1 MQPQLQ
7 ELRHGAQRSKRPQ
20 GGNPPCS
27 RSYQIIESG
36 REAFEAV
43 DIRLGPHC
51 LIPLRFPVQSRRHCA
66 GSIRAHRGTALASRG
81 HADSASTRKNLC
93 CLLGKDA
100 ASAADHA
107 SRAAVQVITT
117 RKLSLTQ
124 NWPEGQSST
133 VLTNLDQT
141 FSACSN
147 HSTRTPLHAPEATQ
161 RWGALPADGLG
172 CLCSLWAWLRGR
184 QRATGSV
191 GRYQQAPVLK
201 HLHRKVSRRTEQL
214 RNALVRTKRHRRVDP
229 SRATTEPERI
239 WRGRLRKRPP
249 SRPDECGNASCL
261 EVWRCGLEHD
271 QKSVSRLRRATNA
284 STESKRRSASESCG
298 EGHVPSSS
306 RPEIFAAPHARHR
319 RQPPLQCTCKS

>member
-7 ELRHGAQRSKRPQ
+7 ELRHGAHRCTRPR

-27 RSYQIIESG
+27 GSYEIIESG
-36 REAFEAV
+36 REAVEAV

-66 GSIRAHRGTALASRG
+66 GPIRAHRGTALASRG

-133 VLTNLDQT
+133 VLTNFDQT

-161 RWGALPADGLG
+161 RSGGERCRLTASGAFAAFGLG
-172 CLCSLWAWLRGR
+172 CEVASA
-184 QRATGSV
+184 QPA
-191 GRYQQAPVLK
+191 
-201 HLHRKVSRRTEQL
+201 VSGVT
-214 RNALVRTKRHRRVDP
+214 
-229 SRATTEPERI
+229 S
-239 WRGRLRKRPP
+239 KRPC
-249 SRPDECGNASCL
+249 SN
-261 EVWRCGLEHD
+261 
-271 QKSVSRLRRATNA
+271 T
-284 STESKRRSASESCG
+284 STGK
-298 EGHVPSSS
+298 
-306 RPEIFAAPHARHR
+306 
-319 RQPPLQCTCKS
+319 